1 MINHIKHIALALTG
15 LAAVISC
22 ERQLPEYSSGEYIL
36 FSSPGMTVETRS
48 GELLGAITEDFG
60 VLGYCIPYVQGSHD
74 NLDYNAGTSGWE
86 VKKANCPPTVFYK
99 QRVSS
104 NGIYDSEGGSANNP
118 KYWYRNGWGLDGP
131 DSNIPAD
138 AENYRYTFFAYFPY
152 GDNYWTISPS
162 SESSAGG
169 PILTFTM
176 PQDQGGNIETTRL
189 DATKNIDAMLAMEK
203 DVTRGSG
210 DVTFEFSHIL
220 TALGFEINNFSDY
233 PLTVHSLKLRGNFYR
248 QLQVDF
254 SKRNVEMEFTTTDE
268 RYSGYYDLLPNG
280 PIDLSTD
287 EDTPINSAHP
297 GVELGTHILLI
308 SGDSNNYDNKYFGE
322 DIEVVIGYKFNE
334 TYVESLAKSRPG
346 TFTPRPGI
354 RYTAQLNFVGD
365 AFVLNFIV
373 DNDEEW
379 EDGIPDDDEV
389 IFE

>member
-48 GELLGAITEDFG
+48 GELLDAITEDFG

-74 NLDYNAGTSGWE
+74 NWDYNAGTSGWE
-86 VKKANCPPTVFYK
+86 VKKVNCPPTVFYK

-131 DSNIPAD
+131 NPNIPAD

-152 GDNYWTISPS
+152 GDNYWTISPP

-176 PQDQGGNIETTRL
+176 PQDQGGNVETTRL

-233 PLTVHSLKLRGNFYR
+233 SLIVHSLKLLPRLSR
-248 QLQVDF
+248 IRESMPL
-254 SKRNVEMEFTTTDE
+254 SSFTSSSLKPESTVSSTWAQTSSHL
-268 RYSGYYDLLPNG
+268 RAALLPFSVRQTLFALLQ
-280 PIDLSTD
+280 LSSSMRVRK
-287 EDTPINSAHP
+287 PFCLS
-297 GVELGTHILLI
+297 I
-308 SGDSNNYDNKYFGE
+308 S
-322 DIEVVIGYKFNE
+322 VIRE
-334 TYVESLAKSRPG
+334 M
-346 TFTPRPGI
+346 
-354 RYTAQLNFVGD
+354 D
-365 AFVLNFIV
+365 AGSV
-373 DNDEEW
+373 
-379 EDGIPDDDEV
+379 
-389 IFE
+389 